1 MAPNSKIAKACKEMK
16 QYGIAEGTVK
26 LVLKNLLDLYD
37 KNWKY
42 IEDENYRVLIN
53 AIFESE
59 NPKVHCFV

>member
-1 MAPNSKIAKACKEMK
+1 MK